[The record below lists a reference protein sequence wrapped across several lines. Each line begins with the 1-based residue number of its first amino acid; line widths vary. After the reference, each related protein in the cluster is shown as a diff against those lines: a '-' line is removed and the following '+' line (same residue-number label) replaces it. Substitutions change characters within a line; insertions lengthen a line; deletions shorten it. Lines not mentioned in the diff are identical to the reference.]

1 MGAVLVEGIDEA
13 VEITQSCELMRLTPI
28 ITVCCLAAF
37 AVRGVAQETGGNKGA
52 SRSLTLQECI
62 KTALEHNL
70 DIKIERYRPELAKL
84 TLDGSYGAYD
94 PSFRTDVRQN
104 FASSE
109 SGFNISTFN
118 PPSNETWRETYS
130 MGLGGEV
137 PWSGLDYSLTSS
149 LNRSSSKTSFGNP
162 PVFNDSPF
170 DYSSSVGINLSQPL
184 LKNFRIDGARLQI
197 ALNKKD
203 LKTSEQ
209 IFRRQ
214 LMNTV
219 SDVQIAYYDLVA
231 AIEAVK
237 VQDKS
242 LQLAKQLLAEN
253 KKRVEVGQMA
263 KLDEEQAKSEVAA
276 READLISAQ
285 NQVSLQENQLKK
297 LLSEDFTE
305 WKDLALL
312 PTETLSEL
320 PEAFSRLDSW
330 QKGLSMR
337 PDLLQS
343 KVELE
348 KQDIILKYSKN
359 QLYPQLDL
367 VGSYGYLGRDQHL
380 VPSLGDIGDRRNPNF
395 SYGVILTLPLGN
407 RAAKNNNR
415 SNKALKEQMLLQYK
429 RLEQDIMVQID
440 DSIKQA
446 QTSHRRIEATKQ
458 AREFAETALDAEK
471 KKLASGK
478 STNFQVLQSQRD
490 LTQRLSEE
498 LRALTDYS
506 KALARLALSEGST
519 LDRNGVNVD
528 IR

>member
-1 MGAVLVEGIDEA
+1 
-13 VEITQSCELMRLTPI
+13 MRLTPI
-28 ITVCCLAAF
+28 IPFCCLAAF
-37 AVRGVAQETGGNKGA
+37 AASGFAQESAGGKAA
-52 SRSLTLQECI
+52 SRSLTLQECV

-84 TLDGSYGAYD
+84 TLDGSYGAFD
-94 PSFRTDVRQN
+94 PSWRTDFRQN
-104 FASSE
+104 FSTSE
-109 SGFNISTFN
+109 TGFNISTFN
-118 PPSNETWRETYS
+118 PPSNETWRETYG
-130 MGLGGEV
+130 MGLGGEL
-137 PWSGLDYSLTSS
+137 PLTGLAYNLSS
-149 LNRSSSKTSFGNP
+149 TLNRSSSKTSFGNP
-162 PVFNDSPF
+162 PTFLDSPF
-170 DYSSSVGINLSQPL
+170 DYSSSVGINLTQPL
-184 LKNFRIDGARLQI
+184 LKNFWIDSPRLQI
-197 ALNKKD
+197 ALNKKN

-209 IFRRQ
+209 VFRRQ
-214 LMNTV
+214 VMNTV
-219 SDVQIAYYDLVA
+219 SDVQFAYYDLVA

-237 VQDKS
+237 VQEKS
-242 LQLAKQLLAEN
+242 LQLASQLLAEN
-253 KKRVEVGQMA
+253 KKRVDVGQMA

-285 NQVSLQENQLKK
+285 NQVSIQENQLKK
-297 LLSEDFTE
+297 LLSEDFTQ
-305 WKDLALL
+305 WRDLVLL
-312 PTETLSEL
+312 PTENLSEV

-348 KQDIILKYSKN
+348 KQDIVLKYTKN

-395 SYGVILTLPLGN
+395 SYGVTLTVPLGN
-407 RAAKNNNR
+407 RSARNNHR
-415 SNKALKEQMLLQYK
+415 SNKAQKEQMLLQHK

-440 DSIKQA
+440 DAIKQA

-458 AREFAETALDAEK
+458 ARTFAETALDAEK

-498 LRALTDYS
+498 LRALTDYN

-519 LDRNGVNVD
+519 LERTGVNVD
-528 IR
+528 VR